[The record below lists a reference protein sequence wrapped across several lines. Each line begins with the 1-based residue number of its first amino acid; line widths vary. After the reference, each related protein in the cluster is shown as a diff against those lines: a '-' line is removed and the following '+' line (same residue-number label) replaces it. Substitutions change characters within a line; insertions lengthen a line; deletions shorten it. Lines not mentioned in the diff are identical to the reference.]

1 MTRRL
6 ALVVGPPFQGC
17 QALARALSAHAALAV
32 VQDAHIFTPLAYLG
46 YFDKVYK
53 ASYDHILAAEAQ
65 RLFVGMLPNGEADY
79 VDACRAYCERLY
91 EAVPPGD
98 AQVLVDATPE
108 YATVLPFIGRIFPEA
123 RYVVLTRH
131 PLALIA
137 ARMPHQE
144 VARYIRRSADVLDQ
158 QSAVTLRLR
167 FEDFRDDPEA
177 TIEQTCDFL
186 GVTSLPQ
193 VLATARQEAADVPPL
208 DDWVEQL
215 ASSQQLRTQG
225 ELALRRIP
233 GQTLRRY
240 GYTPEHVWKPVET
253 LLGRRL
259 GLATSASLT
268 RRTAQNLVITTARI
282 VRRQA
287 ALAALVRKARLA
299 CDVLLRD

>member
-6 ALVVGPPFQGC
+6 ALLMGPPFPGFH
-17 QALARALSAHAALAV
+17 ALSRALSAHPGLSV
-32 VQDAHIFTPLAYLG
+32 VQNAQVFTPLAYLG

-53 ASYDHILAAEAQ
+53 AAYDHILAAEAQ
-65 RLFVGMLPNGEADY
+65 RLFVSMLPHGEADY

-91 EAVPPGD
+91 DAVPH
-98 AQVLVDATPE
+98 AAAEVIVDATPE
-108 YATVLPFIGRIFPEA
+108 YALVLPFVRRVVPEA
-123 RYVVLTRH
+123 RCLLLTRH
-131 PLALIA
+131 PFALVADGMPCDDVVKYIQRIA
-137 ARMPHQE
+137 GL
-144 VARYIRRSADVLDQ
+144 LDQ
-158 QSAVTLRLR
+158 EHAMRLR

-177 TIEQTCDFL
+177 TVEQACDGL
-186 GVTSLPQ
+186 GVTVAPE
-193 VLATARQEAADVPPL
+193 VLTTARQEAAGAPAL
-208 DDWVEQL
+208 DDWVHQLAASEQL
-215 ASSQQLRTQG
+215 RAQG

-233 GQTLRRY
+233 GETLRRY
-240 GYTPEHVWKPVET
+240 GYTPEHLWMPVEA

-268 RRTAQNLVITTARI
+268 RRTATKLVTTTAGF